1 MPAAYMNVVVFAA
14 WAEAGPAG
22 TASTAAAM
30 LVVPSHAEVCEM
42 WYVGVLKAAETSS
55 KRT

>member
-1 MPAAYMNVVVFAA
+1 MNVVVFAA

-55 KRT
+55 ERT